1 VALIPTL
8 DVIEDIL
15 DERRKRNR
23 ARYDEYAAQYG
34 LFFRRMTG
42 GHSRTV
48 KFNKLFAELN
58 QKFVLIVIL
67 SSLAFFPCLVFLT
80 DTD

>member
-23 ARYDEYAAQYG
+23 ARYDEYSAQYG
-34 LFFRRMTG
+34 SFFRRMTG
-42 GHSRTV
+42 SHSRKV
-48 KFNKLFAELN
+48 KLDLLFAHLN
-58 QKFVLIVIL
+58 RKFVLIVVL
-67 SSLAFFPCLVFLT
+67 SLLAFFPCLVFLT
-80 DTD
+80 DTN